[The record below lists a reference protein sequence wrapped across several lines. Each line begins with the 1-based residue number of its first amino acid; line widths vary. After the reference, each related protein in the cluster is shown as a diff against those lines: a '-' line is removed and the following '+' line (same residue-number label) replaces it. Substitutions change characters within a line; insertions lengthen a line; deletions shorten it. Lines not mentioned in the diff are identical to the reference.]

1 MRIFMGLV
9 LFTTIFADLTFVI
22 ISDDKRVYTRL
33 SKKELYRR
41 LSIVKDILNAI
52 IILSLALLAFV

>member
-1 MRIFMGLV
+1 MRIFIGLI
-9 LFTTIFADLTFVI
+9 LFIAIFLDLTFVI

-33 SKKELYRR
+33 NKKELYR

-52 IILSLALLAFV
+52 IIISLALLAFV

>member
-1 MRIFMGLV
+1 MRIFIGLV
-9 LFTTIFADLTFVI
+9 LFIAIFADLTFVL

-33 SKKELYRR
+33 SKKELYR

-52 IILSLALLAFV
+52 IIISLALLAFI

>member
-1 MRIFMGLV
+1 MRIFIGLV
-9 LFTTIFADLTFVI
+9 LFIAIFADLTFVL

-33 SKKELYRR
+33 NKKELYR

-52 IILSLALLAFV
+52 IIISLALLAFI

>member
-1 MRIFMGLV
+1 MRIFIGLV
-9 LFTTIFADLTFVI
+9 LFIAVFLDLTFVI

-33 SKKELYRR
+33 NKKELYR

-52 IILSLALLAFV
+52 IIGSLTLLAFV

>member
-1 MRIFMGLV
+1 MRIFIGLV
-9 LFTTIFADLTFVI
+9 LFITIFLDLTFVI

-33 SKKELYRR
+33 SKKELYR

-52 IILSLALLAFV
+52 IIISLALLAFI

>member
-1 MRIFMGLV
+1 MRMFLGIVFFIAL
-9 LFTTIFADLTFVI
+9 FADLTFVL

-33 SKKELYRR
+33 NKKELYR

-52 IILSLALLAFV
+52 IIISLALLAFV

>member
-1 MRIFMGLV
+1 MRMFLGIVFFIAVFL
-9 LFTTIFADLTFVI
+9 DLTFVI

-33 SKKELYRR
+33 NKKELYR

-52 IILSLALLAFV
+52 VIISLALLAFV

>member
-1 MRIFMGLV
+1 MRIFIGLV
-9 LFTTIFADLTFVI
+9 LFIAIFADLTFVL

-33 SKKELYRR
+33 SKKELYR

-52 IILSLALLAFV
+52 IIISLALLAFV

>member
-1 MRIFMGLV
+1 MRIFIGLV
-9 LFTTIFADLTFVI
+9 LFIAIFADLTFVL

-33 SKKELYRR
+33 NKKELYR

-52 IILSLALLAFV
+52 VIISLALLAFV

>member
-1 MRIFMGLV
+1 MRIFIGLI
-9 LFTTIFADLTFVI
+9 LFIAIFLDLTFVI

-33 SKKELYRR
+33 NKKELYR

-52 IILSLALLAFV
+52 VIISLALLAFI

>member
-1 MRIFMGLV
+1 MRIFIGLI
-9 LFTTIFADLTFVI
+9 LFIAVFLDLTFVI

-33 SKKELYRR
+33 NKKELYR

-52 IILSLALLAFV
+52 IIISLALLAFV

>member
-1 MRIFMGLV
+1 MRIFIGLI
-9 LFTTIFADLTFVI
+9 LFITIFLDLTFVI

-33 SKKELYRR
+33 NKKELYR

-52 IILSLALLAFV
+52 IIISLALLAFV